1 MGAARHAYDAMARSG
16 LFTDDELRVPEAT
29 GASAEQALQDCEEGH
44 EKHLKKVAANEAI
57 YQRWNAFVAE
67 SGNSDPGQ
75 LADEIEATHRTASER
90 LEAARRHKR
99 DAEARRRGLDDSTNA
114 ARSRQRDVGRQID
127 NLIEPRR
134 LAQRFAELFPGESL
148 PGLLER
154 VKRELTEARERKAG
168 LTEKIANAEGPLG
181 QLAAFRK
188 VYPGEAPSAVSIR
201 RARRRDELVQVC
213 STLEKNLTDVRR
225 RRPEL
230 ERAQVAAGAVEHRIL
245 EVCGADARPLHR
257 VIEVM
262 KLPVDRRRIRTHP
275 LFRTT
280 LCSGSN
286 SVDEADLVAQL
297 LFEEK
302 LAAPVFVRSELEAFC
317 REGIIHETGGSAYTY
332 ILGART
338 RPVDCLLDPGTS
350 RP

>member
-1 MGAARHAYDAMARSG
+1 MSKNWSKDQAREAVQKAFAWATSEADTNFARAKAQEAHKDAEAATAAYKKAEARSDVVEGELASLQARQRGMGAARHAYDAMARSG

-67 SGNSDPGQ
+67 SGDSDPGQ

-134 LAQRFAELFPGESL
+134 LEQRFAELFPGESL

-154 VKRELTEARERKAG
+154 VKRELAEARERKAG
-168 LTEKIANAEGPLG
+168 LTEK
-181 QLAAFRK
+181 
-188 VYPGEAPSAVSIR
+188 
-201 RARRRDELVQVC
+201 
-213 STLEKNLTDVRR
+213 
-225 RRPEL
+225 
-230 ERAQVAAGAVEHRIL
+230 
-245 EVCGADARPLHR
+245 
-257 VIEVM
+257 
-262 KLPVDRRRIRTHP
+262 
-275 LFRTT
+275 
-280 LCSGSN
+280 
-286 SVDEADLVAQL
+286 
-297 LFEEK
+297 
-302 LAAPVFVRSELEAFC
+302 
-317 REGIIHETGGSAYTY
+317 
-332 ILGART
+332 
-338 RPVDCLLDPGTS
+338 
-350 RP
+350 